1 MKSFRAFLFTAIA
14 ISALIHVLGILGVI
28 YLAPLFETKPP
39 ETIEVT
45 LEPQSN
51 PSPHKSKQPER
62 QIVRQTLIPD
72 QIKAPDDDTLAKYLS
87 DKKQRVKQESQA
99 AHNGMTENRS
109 NTSTLPQ
116 KPPKPQTQQ
125 AQQTNKVTSAE
136 KDKDGFRDISKDLAE
151 MNQLNQGESSVGEV
165 LPTTVKVGSF
175 TALNTD
181 RYLFY
186 TFYARIEEL
195 VRYRW
200 ESRVQRAIAA
210 LDPRTAAMAGNRNW
224 NTQVEFLLDRHGF
237 LQKAMIMKESGI
249 AAFDAAAINAFKE
262 ARIFPNPPQEMIEDD
277 GYIHLKFTFTVNYT
291 PPTLVNRN

>member
-14 ISALIHVLGILGVI
+14 ISAAIHLLGILGVV

-39 ETIEVT
+39 ETIEIT
-45 LEPQSN
+45 LDPQSM
-51 PSPHKSKQPER
+51 PSPRKSKQPEQ
-62 QIVRQTLIPD
+62 QIVRQALLPD

-87 DKKQRVKQESQA
+87 EKKQRVKQESQA

-116 KPPKPQTQQ
+116 KQPKPQPQDTHQ
-125 AQQTNKVTSAE
+125 ANKETSAE
-136 KDKDGFRDISKDLAE
+136 KDKNGFRDISKDLAE
-151 MNQLNQGESSVGEV
+151 MNQLSQGQSSVGEA
-165 LPTTVKVGSF
+165 LPTTVKIGSF

-200 ESRVQRAIAA
+200 ESRVQRAIDT

-224 NTQVEFLLDRHGF
+224 NTQVEFLLDRRGF

-249 AAFDAAAINAFKE
+249 AVFDAAAVNAFKE
-262 ARIFPNPPQEMIEDD
+262 ARIFPNPPQEMVEDD
-277 GYIHLKFTFTVNYT
+277 GFIHLKFTFTVNYA
-291 PPTLVNRN
+291 PPALVNRN

>member
-1 MKSFRAFLFTAIA
+1 MKSLRAFLFTAIA
-14 ISALIHVLGILGVI
+14 VSALIHIMGIMGVV

-39 ETIEVT
+39 ETIEIT
-45 LEPQSN
+45 LDPQS
-51 PSPHKSKQPER
+51 PADLRKSKQPQQ
-62 QIVRQTLIPD
+62 QIVRQALVPD

-87 DKKQRVKQESQA
+87 EKKQRVKQESQA

-116 KPPKPQTQQ
+116 KQPKPQPQQTQQ
-125 AQQTNKVTSAE
+125 TSKATSAE
-136 KDKDGFRDISKDLAE
+136 KDKEGFRDISKDLAE
-151 MNQLNQGESSVGEV
+151 MNQLSQGQSSVGEA

-200 ESRVQRAIAA
+200 ESRVMRAIDT

-224 NTQVEFLLDRHGF
+224 NTQVEFLLDRRGF

-249 AAFDAAAINAFKE
+249 AVFDAAAVNAFKE
-262 ARIFPNPPQEMIEDD
+262 ARIFPNPPQEMVEDD
-277 GYIHLKFTFTVNYT
+277 GYIHLKFTFTVNYA
-291 PPTLVNRN
+291 PPALVNRN

>member
-14 ISALIHVLGILGVI
+14 VSALIHVLGIMGVV

-39 ETIEVT
+39 ETIEIT
-45 LEPQSN
+45 LDPQS
-51 PSPHKSKQPER
+51 PADLHKSKQPQQ
-62 QIVRQTLIPD
+62 QIVRQALVPD
-72 QIKAPDDDTLAKYLS
+72 QIKAPDDDILAKYLS
-87 DKKQRVKQESQA
+87 EKKQRVKQESQA

-116 KPPKPQTQQ
+116 KQPKPQ
-125 AQQTNKVTSAE
+125 AQQDGKTTSAE

-151 MNQLNQGESSVGEV
+151 MNQLSHGQSSVGEA

-200 ESRVQRAIAA
+200 ESRVMRAIDT

-224 NTQVEFLLDRHGF
+224 NTQVEFLLDRRGF

-249 AAFDAAAINAFKE
+249 AVFDAAAVNAFKE
-262 ARIFPNPPQEMIEDD
+262 ARIFPNPPQEMVEDD
-277 GYIHLKFTFTVNYT
+277 GYIHLKFTFTVNYA
-291 PPTLVNRN
+291 PPALVNRN